1 MIYDLLAKNCSYV
14 TLMELHEISSQY
26 WSHFVN
32 EKSQNQYK
40 DIVLSFI
47 DCWIFKMF
55 SIACSDAHATKS
67 PRCR

>member
-1 MIYDLLAKNCSYV
+1 MIYDLFAKNCSYL

-32 EKSQNQYK
+32 EKSQKQYT

-47 DCWIFKMF
+47 DCWTLRCF
-55 SIACSDAHATKS
+55 SCVL
-67 PRCR
+67 